1 MCNLT
6 VDDGF
11 VTVSGRVSRVKTGF
25 AAVVVPPAVAV
36 GTGAYRGWWWF
47 YGIPRGEA

>member
-1 MCNLT
+1 M
-6 VDDGF
+6 
-11 VTVSGRVSRVKTGF
+11 KTRL
-25 AAVVVPPAVAV
+25 APSVVCPAVAG